1 MKNKKIISIL
11 LTVLLMFSFCSF
23 SVFATFD
30 GSGEL
35 SIDQCTV
42 IAQVIDGDGTT
53 NVTSDMVITN
63 PTAGIFKGLRGYG
76 FPEYI
81 QDDKIGGL
89 KLRVIEDFSVRAGHE
104 YNIKFKYGYN
114 LGMPFALTIYLNFKN
129 ASGSVVKAQTI
140 TTVQNPGHQKVNSID
155 LNFTPSVP
163 EDASGYKCDLYIEL
177 TQNENNPSSGLQT
190 FYISQTISL
199 TDLDDNSA
207 ELNGILGAILSIPEK
222 IKGFFSSLADSI
234 SGFFQQL
241 SDNIKGFFDSLKNYI
256 LYFQDPVTLNSEGVL
271 VGANGEPI
279 YVNPFE
285 NSIDS
290 IEETFNG
297 WIEDIRSFVSGMDES
312 RVQVSQYLQTGT
324 GLINDVLSASPIISA
339 VLIFI
344 ASFFVIRKVVGR

>member
-1 MKNKKIISIL
+1 M
-11 LTVLLMFSFCSF
+11 
-23 SVFATFD
+23 
-30 GSGEL
+30 
-35 SIDQCTV
+35 
-42 IAQVIDGDGTT
+42 
-53 NVTSDMVITN
+53 
-63 PTAGIFKGLRGYG
+63 
-76 FPEYI
+76 
-81 QDDKIGGL
+81 
-89 KLRVIEDFSVRAGHE
+89 
-104 YNIKFKYGYN
+104 
-114 LGMPFALTIYLNFKN
+114 
-129 ASGSVVKAQTI
+129 
-140 TTVQNPGHQKVNSID
+140 
-155 LNFTPSVP
+155 
-163 EDASGYKCDLYIEL
+163 
-177 TQNENNPSSGLQT
+177 
-190 FYISQTISL
+190 SQTLSL

-207 ELNGILGAILSIPEK
+207 QLNGILGAILSIPEK

-285 NSIDS
+285 NSIES